1 MKTEYIKVDNLNDAF
16 RVIFSGENVKAID
29 LITVL
34 KELDEST
41 GLGWQPRNSLIYP
54 KLWARK
60 GAFSSSA
67 ETFVD
72 AFDHTAYKETVW
84 NFSEAREENSID
96 GLELHGWG
104 AWPDPASWNDVIPLQ
119 KAAEL
124 KQLLATVPKDTPVFS
139 PSDNFELDGR
149 LKNIVNFYSIKD
161 LSGKAWLILKTK

>member
-1 MKTEYIKVDNLNDAF
+1 MAAQKF
-16 RVIFSGENVKAID
+16 PD
-29 LITVL
+29 LPETL
-34 KELDEST
+34 SKE
-41 GLGWQPRNSLIYP
+41 
-54 KLWARK
+54 
-60 GAFSSSA
+60 GAFSFSA

-104 AWPDPASWNDVIPLQ
+104 AWPDPVNWSEVIPLQ

-139 PSDNFELDGR
+139 PSDNFELGGR